1 MSKKIY
7 ITLLISLIWFL
18 SCCEIKAWS
27 CDTKANI
34 EEWMCSDL
42 SNWYTEPYCSEGI
55 ETDATQCIRMTLS
68 NENKLLSKRDT
79 PAKEVIQNYCKA
91 MLSQRQDEWRVY
103 FADANT
109 GDTRDW
115 ERTFDSRQSIFV
127 YALCSSFREW
137 GWTPFIVEESDLSNI
152 FKWKWNIAQILKLQQ
167 LNEKGEDNCSLDK
180 KNQLNECDMSIYA
193 TEIFSTIM
201 SDIFK
206 IKYAQVFSVDSSEK
220 FAKTEKRITAF
231 FSWYFFITDEY
242 KKIKDQ
248 YPQTIS
254 VINSNQKYYKKVL
267 DKLKILDNNKLA
279 KIEDNICVEWWNV
292 VWENF
297 IKCAMHG
304 SQWRWLTL
312 DPPFITLL
320 YNELLNYQIF
330 EKTYQNRLSTKVSW
344 VSSNER
350 ERIKYESR
358 IWEFQ
363 SYVNKQIDAVYKT
376 LHDLEELNMTY
387 PLHIWLLMYQEKLK
401 KFRDKKLS
409 PVVTLFYS
417 LSEKLQNV
425 QLPK

>member
-1 MSKKIY
+1 MPKKIY

-18 SCCEIKAWS
+18 SCCEIKAWN
-27 CDTKANI
+27 CD
-34 EEWMCSDL
+34 EEVNVGDMCSSL
-42 SNWYTEPYCSEGI
+42 SNWYTEPYCSKGM

-68 NENKLLSKRDT
+68 DGKTLLSKNDT
-79 PAKEVIQNYCKA
+79 SARTVIQNYCKA
-91 MLSQRQDEWRVY
+91 MLSQRQNEWRVY

-127 YALCSSFREW
+127 YTLCSSFKGGDW
-137 GWTPFIVEESDLSNI
+137 KLPFVTKESDLSNI
-152 FKWKWNIAQILKLQQ
+152 FTWGWNIAKILKLQQ
-167 LNEKGEDNCSLDK
+167 RNEEWVDKCSWDE

-193 TEIFSTIM
+193 TEIFSAIM
-201 SDIFK
+201 SDMFK
-206 IKYAQVFSVDSSEK
+206 IKYAQVFSVDSSK
-220 FAKTEKRITAF
+220 NFPKTQDRITAF
-231 FSWYFFITDEY
+231 FSWYFFITKYEE
-242 KKIKDQ
+242 IKSL
-248 YPQTIS
+248 YPQTMS
-254 VINSNQKYYKKVL
+254 VVNSNQKYYKKVL
-267 DKLKILDNNKLA
+267 DKLKILDNNKLEI
-279 KIEDNICVEWWNV
+279 KDNICVEWWNV
-292 VWENF
+292 TWQNF

-304 SQWRWLTL
+304 SQWRGLTL
-312 DPPFITLL
+312 DPPFITML

-344 VSSNER
+344 AGGNET

-387 PLHIWLLMYQEKLK
+387 PLHIWLLMYQEKIK

-425 QLPK
+425 QLPN